1 MTGGCSMAKTTF
13 AEEVYLRA
21 LTGKMIGSDVLG
33 SYNKVAIIAPKNTI
47 CSAISAA
54 AEATFTDRTGGR
66 AGHFVVE
73 EGNASRVAE
82 EVTAFQ
88 PDAVVLMF
96 GGETPI
102 EQTKQ
107 LFLETLRALEQA
119 QLFRDIIVHVRI
131 FAAGGLQEALKE
143 EALRNYLRQN
153 DLLVYTVDF
162 DNGYLLLNEVDVENS
177 GDFHLHKIAEFP
189 VTVEHAELLNRSLR
203 DKTLQWKEVESE

>member
-1 MTGGCSMAKTTF
+1 MAKTTF